1 MQLLICPQEFKG
13 SLTAEQATAA
23 IARGARR
30 ALELADTVATVVERP
45 LADGGPG
52 TLDVFA
58 TLPGISRGVLRR
70 THVTGPLGEAV
81 QACFALLPRRGGPPL
96 AVVESSQACGLNL
109 LSPAHRDPARATTRG
124 VGELVVAALSAG
136 AREVVVGVGG
146 SGTND
151 GGAGAANVLGLSLR
165 DGDGALL
172 ADGGAALAG
181 LARIERT
188 DQDRALAM
196 ALNRSRLRIAVDVK
210 NPLLGPSGAT
220 AVYGPQ
226 KGVGVVLAR
235 TLEVGLAL
243 WAERCRVDLGVNVEQ
258 IVGAGA
264 GGGLPVGLFAAGMV
278 AGAEVSVESGA
289 ALVGEAVDLT
299 SAARLADLVITGE
312 GRLDA
317 QSAFGKT
324 VRYVAD
330 VATASGRQCLA
341 VCGVLEGLP
350 PGISDAEE
358 AGTDLTTEQAMHLAP
373 ELVAQAACRL
383 VARYLERST
392 GHSRM

>member
-1 MQLLICPQEFKG
+1 MFRICLAASRHSLLE
-13 SLTAEQATAA
+13 
-23 IARGARR
+23 RGARR

-70 THVTGPLGEAV
+70 TQVTGPLGEAV

-96 AVVESSQACGLNL
+96 AVVESAQACGLNL

-124 VGELVVAALSAG
+124 VGELVAAALSAG

-146 SGTND
+146 SATND
-151 GGAGAANVLGLSLR
+151 GGAGAASVLGLSLR

-172 ADGGAALAG
+172 PEGGAALSD

-188 DQDRALAM
+188 DQNRALAM

-235 TLEVGLAL
+235 TLEVGLTL
-243 WAERCRVDLGVNVEQ
+243 WVERCRADLGVNVEQ

-264 GGGLPVGLFAAGMV
+264 GGGAGRAGGLRA
-278 AGAEVSVESGA
+278 
-289 ALVGEAVDLT
+289 
-299 SAARLADLVITGE
+299 
-312 GRLDA
+312 
-317 QSAFGKT
+317 
-324 VRYVAD
+324 
-330 VATASGRQCLA
+330 
-341 VCGVLEGLP
+341 
-350 PGISDAEE
+350 
-358 AGTDLTTEQAMHLAP
+358 
-373 ELVAQAACRL
+373 AQAGCVL
-383 VARYLERST
+383 PDP
-392 GHSRM
+392 GQ